1 MRVLTTMAA
10 MGWLAFCLVAGGCQ
24 SGKSGSDFETVMP
37 GLQVHD
43 VVVGAG
49 PVAEDGDVVRVHY
62 TGWLYND
69 GVQGEQFDSSVDRGE
84 PILMRV
90 GVGMVIKGWD
100 EGLKGL
106 RVGGRRTLLIDPEL
120 AYGER
125 GRPPTIPPQSTLM
138 FEVELVE
145 VLEVDVAVLQTGTG
159 PACARGDEVEV
170 HYTGWLLEEGEKG
183 AQFDS
188 SHDRGQAWPF
198 TLGAGRVILGWE
210 LGVEGMRVGEKRLL
224 TISPELAYGD
234 RAIQDGGKVI
244 IPAGSTLVFEV
255 EMVAIHPRDPDPAG

>member
-1 MRVLTTMAA
+1 MMC
-10 MGWLAFCLVAGGCQ
+10 WLVFCLVAGGCQ
-24 SGKSGSDFETVMP
+24 SGKSGSDYETVMP
-37 GLQVHD
+37 GLQLHD

-69 GVQGEQFDSSVDRGE
+69 GVQGEKFDSSVDRGE

-100 EGLKGL
+100 EGLKGM
-106 RVGGRRTLLIDPEL
+106 RVGGRRTLLIGPEL

-145 VLEVDVAVLQTGTG
+145 VLEVDVTVLQEGTG
-159 PACARGDEVEV
+159 SACARGDEVEV
-170 HYTGWLLEEGEKG
+170 HYTGWLLDDPGWWQG
-183 AQFDS
+183 DHS
-188 SHDRGQAWPF
+188 RRVDPGVRGGDGCDPPSRS
-198 TLGAGRVILGWE
+198 GSGRLMPTAAAAV
-210 LGVEGMRVGEKRLL
+210 R
-224 TISPELAYGD
+224 
-234 RAIQDGGKVI
+234 
-244 IPAGSTLVFEV
+244 
-255 EMVAIHPRDPDPAG
+255 